1 MADEQQ
7 KQVLQYLLYK
17 SLISIKDLENV
28 YATVYESMT
37 LTICSF
43 SLISLT
49 FQTNICFS
57 LLICFIGQGRGDE
70 IRNLVK
76 SLNDLL
82 KPAQL
87 AVKSRLCEDSNEEYF
102 ALINLIESEA
112 AKYVFSKT

>member
-43 SLISLT
+43 SLIS
-49 FQTNICFS
+49 
-57 LLICFIGQGRGDE
+57 
-70 IRNLVK
+70 
-76 SLNDLL
+76 
-82 KPAQL
+82 
-87 AVKSRLCEDSNEEYF
+87 
-102 ALINLIESEA
+102 
-112 AKYVFSKT
+112 